1 MLITFRSK
9 AAPEVMM
16 YREHAKRI
24 LDLFNKDLERGV
36 ITADEAPRAVEIL
49 ETEIAESRRHQ
60 PTDDVE
66 QDVRAHH
73 GEHQDKDHEEVQ
85 IVSFATRAF
94 PLLEMLRA
102 ARDTKA
108 DILWGV
114 Q

>member
-16 YREHAKRI
+16 YQEHAKRI
-24 LDLFNKDLERGV
+24 LDLFHKDLERGV
-36 ITADEAPRAVEIL
+36 ITADEAPSAVEVL
-49 ETEIAESRRHQ
+49 EKEIAESRRHQ
-60 PTDDVE
+60 PTDEVE
-66 QDVRAHH
+66 QDVRAH
-73 GEHQDKDHEEVQ
+73 GDRDDRDHEGVQ
-85 IVSFATRAF
+85 PVSFATRAF

-102 ARDTKA
+102 ARDKKA